1 MYEPNVVGDWQE
13 YDEHAGLR
21 VRVHRLEAGDPP
33 RGRDD
38 ATEGLSYFRVRVTV
52 ENRGERPVC
61 IHLEDGQIDVRTG
74 PDGESAFIDWRNS
87 QFIEGFDVYPL
98 RRATAVLYAAA
109 PEASLAQVDVQVQLR
124 ADEEW
129 AGHAAVDRWRRRPR
143 TLAGRE
149 RRDGPG
155 EPRAAG
161 EPVPP
166 GAGRGRHRLT
176 RPPQQGQCG
185 MPSMTS
191 RAP

>member
-38 ATEGLSYFRVRVTV
+38 AAEGLSYFRVRVTV

-87 QFIEGFDVYPL
+87 QFIEGFDVFPL

-109 PEASLAQVDVQVQLR
+109 PEASLAQVDVQVQVR

-129 AGHAAVDRWRRRPR
+129 AGRRLWTGGVGVLEPSAGATAGTARES
-143 TLAGRE
+143 LA
-149 RRDGPG
+149 
-155 EPRAAG
+155 
-161 EPVPP
+161 
-166 GAGRGRHRLT
+166 
-176 RPPQQGQCG
+176 QQVSLFLQEQAEEG
-185 MPSMTS
+185 T
-191 RAP
+191 A